1 MSDLSPKIGRDKF
14 EGKRMNLIK
23 KRIIVFLILLGVLAG
38 CNQGTEEATLIP
50 LDTPTAGL
58 ATPVI
63 QTTQAPDVESA
74 AMEFLN
80 YWNDG
85 DFSAMYAMLSPES
98 QAQITEED
106 FSIEYRTFTIE
117 LALESLEY
125 SILSSFVDP
134 SQAQVAVSVIY
145 DSRLFEEKEIQ
156 RDLIFE
162 LSITDGLWKV
172 DWSRGMIFPELEGDN
187 QLQLTRLLPPRG
199 NIYDR
204 NGSVVVSYAEAISL
218 GLVPSQ
224 IDPEREDNLLNEL
237 GRDLDMPPEVIYAM
251 YEDYPP
257 GVNWYLPLRAVA
269 ESSVESRIGILENYT
284 TTGLL
289 MRYFDGRFYYNGGLA
304 PQAVGYVRWIQ
315 EAEMD
320 AYRLQGYSKGEKV
333 GGQGLELWGES
344 YLAGDRG
351 GILYVVDAEGEIL
364 TELTREEAS
373 PASEIY
379 TTFEK
384 DFQIEVQKA
393 LYGFNGSIVVMERDT
408 GRILAMVSNP
418 HFDPNAFN
426 SNYYNSSFLLQEYYK
441 TDQKS
446 PFLNRSTQGLYPL
459 GSVFKIITMAAALE
473 TGQFQASDR
482 YDCQYFFDE
491 LPGVRLND
499 WTYDKFLEEGDQ
511 LPSGILTLPEGLYR
525 SCNPWFWHIGLDLYR
540 NGYPE
545 AISEMAQG
553 FGLGALTGIESLEE
567 EPGNMPVPASEL
579 DATNLAIGQGD
590 SLVTPLQVVR
600 FIAALGNGGTL
611 YRPQFVESIRSAS
624 GEEIFTFEPEVVGE
638 LPISDGTLN
647 SITSAMIQVV
657 SKTERPNP
665 GTAAHRF
672 RGLIDRIPM
681 AGKTG
686 TAESGSGESHAWFAG
701 YTNVQ
706 NPNKPD
712 IAVVVIAENAGE
724 GSEIAAPIFRRVVE
738 LYYNQVLK
746 YYPWEVEIGVWYV
759 PDENGDEE

>member
-1 MSDLSPKIGRDKF
+1 
-14 EGKRMNLIK
+14 MNLLM
-23 KRIIVFLILLGVLAG
+23 KRCTVIVLLMVVLAG
-38 CNQGTEEATLIP
+38 CSKATPEGTLTTQE
-50 LDTPTAGL
+50 TPTPGL
-58 ATPVI
+58 ATPVV

-74 AMEFLN
+74 AMEYMD
-80 YWNDG
+80 YWNGG
-85 DFSAMYAMLSPES
+85 DYASLYAMLSPES
-98 QAQITEED
+98 QSQISEED
-106 FSIEYRTFTIE
+106 FSLEYRNLAVE

-134 SQAQVAVSVIY
+134 SQAQVAVSIVY
-145 DSRLFEEKEIQ
+145 NSRLIDGIQ
-156 RDLIFE
+156 RDIILQ
-162 LSITDGLWKV
+162 LSIVDGVWKV
-172 DWSRGMIFPELEGDN
+172 DWAREMLFPELEGDN
-187 QLQLTRLLPPRG
+187 QLQLTRLLPARG

-204 NGSVVVSYAEAISL
+204 NGSVVVSFANAISL
-218 GLVPSQ
+218 GLIPSQ

-257 GVNWYLPLRAVA
+257 GVNWYLPLGALA
-269 ESSVESRIGILENYT
+269 EASVEYRLGILENYT

-289 MRYFDGRFYYNGGLA
+289 MRYFDGRYYYNGGVA

-315 EAEMD
+315 EPELD
-320 AYRLQGYSKGEKV
+320 AYRIQGYSKGEKV
-333 GGQGLELWGES
+333 GGQGLEMWGED

-364 TELTREEAS
+364 TQLAREEAA

-384 DFQIEVQKA
+384 EFQIEVQKA
-393 LYGFNGSIVVMERDT
+393 LYGFNGAIVVMELDT
-408 GRILAMVSNP
+408 GRVLAMASNP

-446 PFLNRSTQGLYPL
+446 PFLNRATQGLYPL

-473 TGQFQASDR
+473 TGEFDIDDI
-482 YDCQYFFDE
+482 YECEYFFDE

-499 WTYDKFLEEGDQ
+499 WTYDHFLEDDET
-511 LPSGILTLPEGLYR
+511 LPSGTLTLSEGLMR
-525 SCNPWFWHIGLDLYR
+525 SCNPYFWHIGLQLYR
-540 NGYPE
+540 DGYTE
-545 AISEMAQG
+545 AIADMAKG

-567 EPGNMPVPASEL
+567 EPGNIPVPVAEL

-590 SLVTPLQVVR
+590 TLVTPLQVVR

-624 GEEIFTFEPEVVGE
+624 GEELFKFEPEVVGE
-638 LPISDGTLN
+638 LPISTATLN
-647 SITSAMIQVV
+647 DITNAMIQVV
-657 SKTERPNP
+657 ANP
-665 GTAAHRF
+665 RGTANYRI
-672 RGLIDRIPM
+672 RGLAIPV

-701 YTNVQ
+701 YTNNQ
-706 NPNKPD
+706 NENKPD

-724 GSEIAAPIFRRVVE
+724 GSDIAAPIFRRVVE
-738 LYYNQVLK
+738 LYFNQVLR

-759 PDENGDEE
+759 PEENGEEE